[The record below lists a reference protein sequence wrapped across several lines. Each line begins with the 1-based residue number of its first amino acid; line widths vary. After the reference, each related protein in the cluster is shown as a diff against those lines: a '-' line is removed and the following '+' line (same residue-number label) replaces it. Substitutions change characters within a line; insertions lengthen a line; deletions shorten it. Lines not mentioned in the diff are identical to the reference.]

1 MTPTVGSL
9 HRSGLESLS
18 RLGGHAESAMSDDA
32 QTIVGDDDS
41 LARKY
46 RRLIDVGRAL
56 SAEKDINSL
65 LERILREAKTML
77 SADAGS
83 LYLRTPENTLM
94 FAIVLNDTLGIA
106 QGGNN
111 TPVTAPF
118 KEIPI
123 ELPDGG
129 LNMTNIATRCAI
141 TCKTINISDLA
152 TAGDVDAQGAK
163 DFDDSIGYNSK
174 SFLTVPLQNFSQDS
188 IGVLQ
193 LLNAKDAAGNIVA
206 FDSGAELLLEALAS
220 QAAVALENRYL
231 LDEQEDLKNQLE
243 IEVDERTGQLKTALS
258 KLTEAHIILKEL
270 TTIDAVTGIRNRQYF
285 DEVFEK
291 EWKRATRQSYEISM
305 LVLDIDHF
313 KRVNDIHGHLA
324 GDECLA
330 RVAKAIDD
338 MLNRPS
344 DVVAR
349 FGGEEF
355 VVILPYIGKV
365 NACMLAEQIREKIE
379 DLAFEGDAAGIKV
392 TISIGV
398 ATMVPSTGEDPQ
410 RLIGNADEA
419 LYKAKSTGRN
429 RVCS

>member
-1 MTPTVGSL
+1 MADEDVNAGQ
-9 HRSGLESLS
+9 G
-18 RLGGHAESAMSDDA
+18 
-32 QTIVGDDDS
+32 DDS

-46 RRLIDVGRAL
+46 RRLIDIGRAL
-56 SAEKDINSL
+56 SAQKDIDSL
-65 LERILREAKTML
+65 LERILREAKSML
-77 SADAGS
+77 NADAGT

-111 TPVTAPF
+111 APVPVAFHDIPF
-118 KEIPI
+118 
-123 ELPDGG
+123 ELPEGVPN
-129 LNMTNIATRCAI
+129 LQNIATGSAI
-141 TCKTINISDLA
+141 TGKTINIPDLS
-152 TAGDVDAQGAK
+152 TADGMDTLGARE
-163 DFDDSIGYNSK
+163 FDDSTGYESR
-174 SFLTVPLQNFSQDS
+174 SFLTVPPQSFSAES

-193 LLNAKDAAGNIVA
+193 LLNAKDSQGHVVP
-206 FDSGAELLLEALAS
+206 FETEAEPLIEALAS

-231 LDEQEDLKNQLE
+231 LDEQEDLKKKLE
-243 IEVDERTGQLKTALS
+243 VEVDERTEELKTALS
-258 KLTEAHIILKEL
+258 NLTEAHIILKEL

-285 DEVFEK
+285 DEVFEQ
-291 EWKRATRQSYEISM
+291 EWKRAIRQKYEISM

-313 KRVNDIHGHLA
+313 KRVNDTYGHLA

-330 RVAKAIDD
+330 KVATAVDS

-355 VVILPYIGKV
+355 VGILPYVGKV
-365 NACMLAEQIREKIE
+365 NACQLAEQIRERVE
-379 DLAFEGDAAGIKV
+379 ELTFEGEAEAIQV

-398 ATMVPSTGEDPQ
+398 STLLPADGGDPK
-410 RLIGNADEA
+410 RLIAAADEA

-429 RVCS
+429 RVCT

>member
-1 MTPTVGSL
+1 
-9 HRSGLESLS
+9 
-18 RLGGHAESAMSDDA
+18 MSDEA
-32 QTIVGDDDS
+32 PSAGQGGDS
-41 LARKY
+41 LAQKY
-46 RRLIDVGRAL
+46 RRLIDIGRAL
-56 SAEKDINSL
+56 SAEKDIDSL
-65 LERILREAKTML
+65 LERILREAKSML

-111 TPVTAPF
+111 VPVPVAF

-123 ELPDGG
+123 ELPDGSPN
-129 LNMTNIATRCAI
+129 LSNVATRCAI
-141 TCKTINISDLA
+141 TGKTINIPDLA
-152 TAGDVDAQGAK
+152 GAGAMDNIGARE
-163 DFDDSIGYNSK
+163 FDDSTGYRSK
-174 SFLTVPLQNFSQDS
+174 SFLTVPLQNYSEDA

-206 FDSGAELLLEALAS
+206 FDPEAEPLLEALAS

-231 LDEQEDLKNQLE
+231 LDEQEDLKKQLE
-243 IEVDERTGQLKTALS
+243 IEVDERTEELKTALS

-285 DEVFEK
+285 DEVFEQ
-291 EWKRATRQSYEISM
+291 EWKRAIRQKYEISM

-313 KRVNDIHGHLA
+313 KRVNDTYGHLA
-324 GDECLA
+324 GDDCLA
-330 RVAKAIDD
+330 RVANAIDD

-355 VVILPYIGKV
+355 VVILPYVGKV
-365 NACMLAEQIREKIE
+365 NACKLAEQIRERIE
-379 DLAFEGDAAGIKV
+379 ELTFEGDAAGITV

-398 ATMVPSTGEDPQ
+398 STMLPSERGDPKQ
-410 RLIGNADEA
+410 LIGAADEA

-429 RVCS
+429 RVCT